1 MKEPPSRRPAGLP
14 LALDLIE
21 RGVVALAFGFMCWI
35 FLQSWLETGR
45 LVSLVLLL
53 SEASVVAFVLI
64 RRFAREV
71 SRKPGDWLAAL
82 LGTTAPLFIRP
93 TGGEALLPASVCVPL
108 MFLGMAIQ
116 IAAKLSLR
124 RSFGVVAANRGVK
137 MGGPYRIVRHPM
149 YAGYFM
155 TQIAFLLS
163 NPSVWN
169 LALYTL
175 AFSLQISRIFMEER
189 VLNRDTAYRE
199 FTAAV
204 PYRLA
209 PGIF

>member
-1 MKEPPSRRPAGLP
+1 MKEPPSMRPAGLP

-21 RGVVALAFGFMCWI
+21 RGIVAVAFGFMCWI
-35 FLQSWLETGR
+35 FLRSWLETGSI
-45 LVSLVLLL
+45 VSLVLLL

-71 SRKPGDWLAAL
+71 SQKPADWIIAL
-82 LGTTAPLFIRP
+82 LGTTAPLLIRP
-93 TGGEALLPASVCVPL
+93 IEGEALLPAAVCLPL
-108 MFLGMAIQ
+108 MFLGMGIQ

-137 MGGPYRIVRHPM
+137 SGGLYRIVRHPM

-155 TQIAFLLS
+155 TQIAFLLA
-163 NPSVWN
+163 NPSLWN
-169 LALYTL
+169 AAVY
-175 AFSLQISRIFMEER
+175 AFAFFLQIGRIFMEER
-189 VLNRDTAYRE
+189 VLNRDLAYRE
-199 FTAAV
+199 FAAAV

-209 PGIF
+209 RGIF